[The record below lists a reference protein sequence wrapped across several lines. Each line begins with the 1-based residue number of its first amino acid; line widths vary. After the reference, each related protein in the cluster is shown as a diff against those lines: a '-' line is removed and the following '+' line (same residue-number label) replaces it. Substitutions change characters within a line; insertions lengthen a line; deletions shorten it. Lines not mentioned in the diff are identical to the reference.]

1 MTYQVLAR
9 KWRPQDF
16 TDMVGQDHIS
26 STLCNAIKN
35 NRVGHAYLFVG
46 TRGTGK
52 TTTARIFAKAINC
65 ESPLPNSN
73 PCNKCVNCVEIT
85 AGSSMDVLEI
95 DGASNNG
102 VDDIRRLRDNVQ
114 YTPARCQYKVYI
126 IDEVHMLS
134 TAAWNAL
141 LKTLEEPP
149 EHVKFLFAT
158 TEVHKVLPTI
168 LSRCQ
173 RFDLKR
179 ISQGTI
185 SRRLQEVAQKENAR
199 FDSSALNSIA
209 RAANGGMRD
218 ALSIMDQMIAFC
230 SEQEVISEHDVSEVF
245 GLTSSHDLGKIMSAM
260 LSDNAKQLINE
271 INRLSDMGRNLEQ
284 LYSDLLK
291 FCRNLMICA
300 ISGDNASDILDL
312 DEYDLEMSRSIVS
325 QSSADTIQKLMD
337 GFLSYDGKLRHTLNK
352 RVFMEMTL
360 VRIMKDSH
368 AVSLNDILARINHL
382 RKTGSLNGLE
392 GDIEVKA
399 KQIELPEPQKKNDI
413 IPPAT
418 QEENQKELAK
428 EDPITE
434 EAPASEPSAA
444 DTLNKLTDTPDSEVI
459 PEVSQEVIPE
469 VSQEAIPE
477 TNPEG
482 ISDTVQKVISE
493 TTQEIDSPAPVSEEA
508 PLNNELDQNEVNLEP
523 EPEKVKE
530 ESAEP
535 LTVTPAQGE
544 IQTPVQE
551 PIQAPIQETI
561 QDQIQIPVQ
570 DQIQVPVQAEAPTSE
585 HLKPADSETL
595 DTVAIDDSFELP
607 YSTFID
613 SEYIDKARNQ
623 DPLNIGVKKVQGN
636 FDENNETPSSTLG
649 LFQTVSNTQSTQD
662 ITEEIKP
669 EKVIDPAEQKS
680 PANEDAINEISEA
693 PVLEAVAELPV
704 EEPIAE
710 TPVPEVPNT
719 EVSENTEASTEVN
732 EEKEEYIPQQ
742 APAESSQAQ
751 QTAQDTLE
759 TISKEVLNKEIEPT
773 PESEAQSF
781 WKILINNSQ
790 STQLKAIIQNITP
803 VSYQENRF
811 YAAYETGQAEID
823 EGAKL
828 LLEGELRKATDNVA
842 MELTLVGASK
852 DVEDDK
858 PVLTSGEDVWNRV
871 QGNPFFSDI
880 CKEFDGKII
889 DVRG

>member
-65 ESPLPNSN
+65 ENPLPDSN

-114 YTPARCQYKVYI
+114 YTPARCKYKVYI

-185 SRRLQEVAQKENAR
+185 ARRLQEVAQQENAR

-230 SEQEVISEHDVSEVF
+230 SEQELISEHDVSEVF
-245 GLTSSHDLGKIMSAM
+245 GLTSSHDLGRIMSSM
-260 LSDNAKQLINE
+260 LSDNAGQLITE

-300 ISGDNASDILDL
+300 ISGDKASDILDL
-312 DEYDLEMSRSIVS
+312 DEYDLEMARSIVR

-337 GFLSYDGKLRHTLNK
+337 GFLNYDGKLRNTLNK

-360 VRIMKDSH
+360 VRIMKDAH

-392 GDIEVKA
+392 GDIQESV

-413 IPPAT
+413 KLQPQIEIPAVTETEAEPEKIIEEPVPESPVAEISKPEYNESSELLKTIPSHLVANEPQEIKTSEEALMEEVTPEEHHELEAQSEPAG
-418 QEENQKELAK
+418 EEILSEINPDTE
-428 EDPITE
+428 EDSPFHANFETPVEDNSLE
-434 EAPASEPSAA
+434 EAPEEHPQGS
-444 DTLNKLTDTPDSEVI
+444 TL
-459 PEVSQEVIPE
+459 
-469 VSQEAIPE
+469 
-477 TNPEG
+477 
-482 ISDTVQKVISE
+482 
-493 TTQEIDSPAPVSEEA
+493 
-508 PLNNELDQNEVNLEP
+508 
-523 EPEKVKE
+523 EK
-530 ESAEP
+530 
-535 LTVTPAQGE
+535 
-544 IQTPVQE
+544 
-551 PIQAPIQETI
+551 
-561 QDQIQIPVQ
+561 
-570 DQIQVPVQAEAPTSE
+570 QV
-585 HLKPADSETL
+585 
-595 DTVAIDDSFELP
+595 IDDSYELP
-607 YSTFID
+607 YSTFLD
-613 SEYIDKARNQ
+613 AEYIASARNQ
-623 DPLNIGVKKVQGN
+623 DPINLGLKKIQGD
-636 FDENNETPSSTLG
+636 FDENNETAGETLG
-649 LFQTVSNTQSTQD
+649 LFHTVNRKKTPATKSEPATAPV
-662 ITEEIKP
+662 TEE
-669 EKVIDPAEQKS
+669 KS
-680 PANEDAINEISEA
+680 IP
-693 PVLEAVAELPV
+693 
-704 EEPIAE
+704 PIAE
-710 TPVPEVPNT
+710 PAVEHEEN
-719 EVSENTEASTEVN
+719 SEDENLELNKPLAPQADEVN
-732 EEKEEYIPQQ
+732 EDDKEYIPQQ
-742 APAESSQAQ
+742 TLPEPQAP
-751 QTAQDTLE
+751 QDTHE
-759 TISKEVLNKEIEPT
+759 TISQQFLQNETEAT
-773 PESEAQSF
+773 PESEAESF
-781 WKILINNSQ
+781 WKILVSHVQ
-790 STQLKAIIQNITP
+790 STQLKNLIQNINP

-811 YAAYETGQAEID
+811 YAAYESGQAEF
-823 EGAKL
+823 EQGAKL
-828 LLEGELRKATDNVA
+828 LLEGELKKITGNAA

-852 DVEDDK
+852 DAEDDK
-858 PVLTSGEDVWNRV
+858 PLLTSGEDVWSRV
-871 QGNPFFSDI
+871 QSNPLFTGI

>member
-65 ESPLPNSN
+65 ENPLPDSN

-85 AGSSMDVLEI
+85 SGSSMDVLEI

-114 YTPARCQYKVYI
+114 YTPARCKYKVYI

-185 SRRLQEVAQKENAR
+185 ARRLQEVAQQENAQ
-199 FDSSALNSIA
+199 FDQSALNSIA

-230 SEQEVISEHDVSEVF
+230 SEQAVISEHDVSEVF
-245 GLTSSHDLGKIMSAM
+245 GLTSSYDLGKIMSAM
-260 LSDNAKQLINE
+260 LSNNAKQLICE

-312 DEYDLEMSRSIVS
+312 DEYDLQMSQTIVN

-337 GFLSYDGKLRHTLNK
+337 GYLSYDGKLRHTLNK

-360 VRIMKDSH
+360 VRIMKDAH

-392 GDIEVKA
+392 GDIQESNQ
-399 KQIELPEPQKKNDI
+399 QIELPEPQKKNDI
-413 IPPAT
+413 IPPPG
-418 QEENQKELAK
+418 ENSPA
-428 EDPITE
+428 
-434 EAPASEPSAA
+434 APLEI
-444 DTLNKLTDTPDSEVI
+444 PDVK
-459 PEVSQEVIPE
+459 
-469 VSQEAIPE
+469 A
-477 TNPEG
+477 
-482 ISDTVQKVISE
+482 E
-493 TTQEIDSPAPVSEEA
+493 TTEDIP
-508 PLNNELDQNEVNLEP
+508 
-523 EPEKVKE
+523 
-530 ESAEP
+530 
-535 LTVTPAQGE
+535 E
-544 IQTPVQE
+544 IQTIPEPNKPEPVE
-551 PIQAPIQETI
+551 DI
-561 QDQIQIPVQ
+561 
-570 DQIQVPVQAEAPTSE
+570 PVQAECVPELKEPVIAETQILEDSPLEVPVEPPALEEPQAEIPAQAEENIPVQEETSPEAVPTEKAAP
-585 HLKPADSETL
+585 KQ
-595 DTVAIDDSFELP
+595 TVEKHIIDDSYDLP
-607 YSTFID
+607 YSTLLD
-613 SEYIDKARNQ
+613 AEYIENARNQ
-623 DPLNIGVKKVQGN
+623 DPLNLGIKKIQGD
-636 FDENNETPSSTLG
+636 FDEKAETPGETLG
-649 LFQTVSNTQSTQD
+649 LFHTVNTKKTPAKE
-662 ITEEIKP
+662 TELKKEPEAEANIEEAKTNSEPEPTPETTPEIENEVENKDLN
-669 EKVIDPAEQKS
+669 VNAES
-680 PANEDAINEISEA
+680 LTNEVKED
-693 PVLEAVAELPV
+693 
-704 EEPIAE
+704 
-710 TPVPEVPNT
+710 
-719 EVSENTEASTEVN
+719 
-732 EEKEEYIPQQ
+732 KEEYIPRQ
-742 APAESSQAQ
+742 APPEEI

-759 TISKEVLNKEIEPT
+759 SISGEVLKNEPQIT
-773 PESEAQSF
+773 PESEAESF
-781 WKILINNSQ
+781 WKSLTNNSQ
-790 STQLKAIIQNITP
+790 STQLKLIIQNINP

-811 YAAYETGQAEID
+811 YAAYETGQTEID
-823 EGAKL
+823 EGAKQ
-828 LLEGELRKATDNVA
+828 LLEGELKKTTGNSIL
-842 MELTLVGASK
+842 ELCLVGASK
-852 DVEDDK
+852 DLEDDK
-858 PVLTSGEDVWNRV
+858 PALTSGEDVWNRV
-871 QGNPFFSDI
+871 QGNPLFTNI

>member
-65 ESPLPNSN
+65 ESPLPDSN
-73 PCNKCVNCVEIT
+73 PCNKCTNCVEIT
-85 AGSSMDVLEI
+85 SGSSMDVLEI

-114 YTPARCQYKVYI
+114 YTPARCKYKVYI

-185 SRRLQEVAQKENAR
+185 ARRLQEVAQQENAR
-199 FDSSALNSIA
+199 FDSTALNSIA

-218 ALSIMDQMIAFC
+218 ALSIIDQMIAFC

-284 LYSDLLK
+284 LYSDLLR

-300 ISGDNASDILDL
+300 ISGESATDILDL
-312 DEYDLEMSRSIVS
+312 DEYDLEMAQTIVQ

-337 GFLSYDGKLRHTLNK
+337 GFLNYDGKLRNTLNK

-360 VRIMKDSH
+360 VRIMKDAH

-382 RKTGSLNGLE
+382 RKNGSLDGLD
-392 GDIEVKA
+392 GDFSQSPKN
-399 KQIELPEPQKKNDI
+399 IELPEPQKKNDV
-413 IPPAT
+413 IPPPVQNTENITAPIESDPAPAEVESVVEEVSESVAPTQGNEPESTAPVEEVKKEEAAPQKPATLLNQEEEPLSSFIPVPKEET
-418 QEENQKELAK
+418 QEPEIKKSPEPEVLESQQNLKTEPEQEALVNHTENE
-428 EDPITE
+428 
-434 EAPASEPSAA
+434 
-444 DTLNKLTDTPDSEVI
+444 EVI
-459 PEVSQEVIPE
+459 TP
-469 VSQEAIPE
+469 
-477 TNPEG
+477 
-482 ISDTVQKVISE
+482 
-493 TTQEIDSPAPVSEEA
+493 PVSEDIVEET
-508 PLNNELDQNEVNLEP
+508 PL
-523 EPEKVKE
+523 
-530 ESAEP
+530 ESTQP
-535 LTVTPAQGE
+535 T
-544 IQTPVQE
+544 QTSSE
-551 PIQAPIQETI
+551 
-561 QDQIQIPVQ
+561 QIP
-570 DQIQVPVQAEAPTSE
+570 
-585 HLKPADSETL
+585 
-595 DTVAIDDSFELP
+595 IDDSYELP

-613 SEYIDKARNQ
+613 SEYIENARTQ
-623 DPLNIGVKKVQGN
+623 DPLNIGVKKLQGS
-636 FDENNETPSSTLG
+636 FDENNETPGASLG
-649 LFQTVSNTQSTQD
+649 LYQTVSKKANTSETKPVKEVEK
-662 ITEEIKP
+662 TPEENLPQEPVAVEESPIKA
-669 EKVIDPAEQKS
+669 VIES
-680 PANEDAINEISEA
+680 PPTSEA
-693 PVLEAVAELPV
+693 PQEPQLEA
-704 EEPIAE
+704 
-710 TPVPEVPNT
+710 EVK
-719 EVSENTEASTEVN
+719 
-732 EEKEEYIPQQ
+732 EEKEEYIPEQVI
-742 APAESSQAQ
+742 PESTQS
-751 QTAQDTLE
+751 AQDTHE
-759 TISKEVLNKEIEPT
+759 TISKQIFSKEVAVT
-773 PESEAQSF
+773 PESEADRF
-781 WKILINNSQ
+781 WNLLINNSQ
-790 STQLKAIIQNITP
+790 SAQLKNILQNVNP

-811 YAAYETGQAEID
+811 YAAYETGQTEID
-823 EGAKL
+823 ETAKQ
-828 LLEGELRKATDNVA
+828 LLEGELRKITANTS
-842 MELTLVGASK
+842 MELRLVGASK

-871 QGNPFFSDI
+871 QANPFFTNI

>member
-35 NRVGHAYLFVG
+35 DRVGHAYLFVG

-65 ESPLPNSN
+65 EKPTEDAN
-73 PCNKCVNCVEIT
+73 PCNECTNCKEIT

-114 YTPARCQYKVYI
+114 YSPARCQYKVYI

-185 SRRLQEVAQKENAR
+185 ARRLQEVAQQENAK
-199 FDSSALNSIA
+199 FDLSALNSIA

-230 SEQEVISEHDVSEVF
+230 SEQDVISEHDVSEVF
-245 GLTSSHDLGKIMSAM
+245 GLTSVQDLGKIMSAM
-260 LSDNAKQLINE
+260 LSDNAKQLITE

-300 ISGDNASDILDL
+300 ISGENASDILDL
-312 DEYDLEMSRSIVS
+312 DEYDLQMAQSIVQ

-337 GFLSYDGKLRHTLNK
+337 GFLNYDGKLRNTLNK

-360 VRIMKDSH
+360 VRIMKDAH

-382 RKTGSLNGLE
+382 RKTGSLQGLE
-392 GDIEVKA
+392 GDFQEST

-413 IPPAT
+413 APAPAV
-418 QEENQKELAK
+418 EETPKAEEQAPAENE
-428 EDPITE
+428 T
-434 EAPASEPSAA
+434 EAPPE
-444 DTLNKLTDTPDSEVI
+444 
-459 PEVSQEVIPE
+459 PEVAENTAPNIEETPAVEETP
-469 VSQEAIPE
+469 VSQL
-477 TNPEG
+477 
-482 ISDTVQKVISE
+482 DTVEEVISE
-493 TTQEIDSPAPVSEEA
+493 TEASESTAPIEET
-508 PLNNELDQNEVNLEP
+508 LP
-523 EPEKVKE
+523 EPEAVEPTKEEPKQAIVKE
-530 ESAEP
+530 DPNAIKLEDFPIPVAEEIVP
-535 LTVTPAQGE
+535 EELDDTPAQQESSPSTINEVAPSSVTETTPSAVTETVPSSE
-544 IQTPVQE
+544 IVE
-551 PIQAPIQETI
+551 K
-561 QDQIQIPVQ
+561 
-570 DQIQVPVQAEAPTSE
+570 VP
-585 HLKPADSETL
+585 
-595 DTVAIDDSFELP
+595 IDDSYELS

-613 SEYIDKARNQ
+613 AEYIDSARQ
-623 DPLNIGVKKVQGN
+623 KDPLNIGVKKLQGS
-636 FDENNETPSSTLG
+636 FDENNETPGANLG
-649 LFQTVSNTQSTQD
+649 LYQTVNRASTSKNQETPTTQESNSSEPQAVEE
-662 ITEEIKP
+662 ITEP
-669 EKVIDPAEQKS
+669 VIE
-680 PANEDAINEISEA
+680 ET
-693 PVLEAVAELPV
+693 PV
-704 EEPIAE
+704 EETIQEPPSPETTPELKVEAE
-710 TPVPEVPNT
+710 VQ
-719 EVSENTEASTEVN
+719 
-732 EEKEEYIPQQ
+732 EEKEEYVPQQ
-742 APAESSQAQ
+742 APTEESTPP
-751 QTAQDTLE
+751 QTAQDTHE
-759 TISKEVLNKEIEPT
+759 TISKQVFSKEAEIT
-773 PESEAQSF
+773 PESEAESF
-781 WKILINNSQ
+781 WKKLVSNSQ
-790 STQLKAIIQNITP
+790 TTQLRAILQNINP
-803 VSYQENRF
+803 VSYQDNRF
-811 YAAYETGQAEID
+811 YAAYETGQAEFD
-823 EGAKL
+823 DGAKQ
-828 LLEGELRKATDNVA
+828 LLEGELRKVTGNASL
-842 MELTLVGASK
+842 ELALVGASK
-852 DVEDDK
+852 DVVDDK
-858 PVLTSGEDVWNRV
+858 PVLTSGEDVWDRV
-871 QGNPFFSDI
+871 KANPLFSNI